1 MDERFEKAME
11 DFITGRI
18 NDWGYV
24 SSKSVTEAEEQAEE
38 QAAKLK
44 DYFSE
49 EQQRLWNAYESAHSV
64 LLGEQTRFYN
74 RAGFGDALRF
84 LYRMREE

>member
-1 MDERFEKAME
+1 MNERFEKAME

-24 SSKSVTEAEEQAEE
+24 SSKAVSEAMEQAGRQEK
-38 QAAKLK
+38 KLK
-44 DYFSE
+44 DSFSE
-49 EQQRLWNAYESAHSV
+49 EQQRLWNAYESARSI
-64 LLGEQTRFYN
+64 LSGEETRFYY

-84 LYRMREE
+84 LCRIREE

>member
-1 MDERFEKAME
+1 MNERFEKAME

-24 SSKSVTEAEEQAEE
+24 SSKAVSEAMEQAERHE
-38 QAAKLK
+38 KKLK
-44 DYFSE
+44 DSLSE
-49 EQQRLWNAYESAHSV
+49 EQQKLWNAHESAHSV
-64 LLGEQTRFYN
+64 LLGEETRFYY

-84 LYRMREE
+84 LCRMREK

>member
-1 MDERFEKAME
+1 MSERFEKAME

-24 SSKSVTEAEEQAEE
+24 SSKAISEAMEQAEE
-38 QAAKLK
+38 QEKKLK
-44 DYFSE
+44 DSFSE
-49 EQQRLWNAYESAHSV
+49 EQQKLWNAYESARSV
-64 LLGEQTRFYN
+64 LSGEETRFYY

-84 LYRMREE
+84 LCRMREE

>member
-24 SSKSVTEAEEQAEE
+24 SSKAVSEAMEQAEGHE
-38 QAAKLK
+38 GKLK
-44 DYFSE
+44 DSFSE
-49 EQQRLWNAYESAHSV
+49 EQQKLWNAYESARSV
-64 LLGEQTRFYN
+64 LSGEETHFYY

-84 LYRMREE
+84 LCRMREK